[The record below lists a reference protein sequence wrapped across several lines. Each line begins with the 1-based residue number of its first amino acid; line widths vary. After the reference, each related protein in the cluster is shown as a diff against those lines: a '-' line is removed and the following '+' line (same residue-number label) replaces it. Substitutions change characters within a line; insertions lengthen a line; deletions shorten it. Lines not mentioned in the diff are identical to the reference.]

1 MQPRKRERPT
11 RWWAADICA
20 FLAFNSI
27 ASAYPIIGLSDSIFF
42 WECWHDTAIAL
53 RTLYRIGDSLFLDKC
68 SFSRN
73 WGTVTIWFY
82 CLDTLLTGNF
92 YRCLFAGIWH
102 YQGWR
107 LGPYWQIFKWDS
119 KALLFVEIGGRS
131 LVPLTRCS
139 WRQGMYPLQ
148 RCFGRDGGW
157 RLKLTITL
165 PWCFNAIATSVANC
179 TRRPSS
185 GRTFLIENFFKYFQK
200 LAIKISFYLN
210 VDKNEGAYSTTVWN
224 IFTRIIH
231 YRKKKNPEPF
241 LNNQPKEIRFW
252 RAHKAAQAPV
262 ARHTC
267 VARATKNF
275 TGLAKFQS
283 QQIIREI

>member
-42 WECWHDTAIAL
+42 WECWHDTAISL

-73 WGTVTIWFY
+73 WGTVTILFY

-165 PWCFNAIATSVANC
+165 PWCFNSIATSVANC

-185 GRTFLIENFFKYFQK
+185 GRTFWLKT
-200 LAIKISFYLN
+200 S
-210 VDKNEGAYSTTVWN
+210 SN
-224 IFTRIIH
+224 IFKNSPLRFLSILMLIKTKEHTRQRSETFSLGLFIIV
-231 YRKKKNPEPF
+231 KKKNPEPF